1 MPLMGIA
8 PMAGVDNS
16 QLIREF
22 RRESAAKAKR
32 GAERQQRARVL
43 VRTASLVAA
52 ARSSRK
58 R

>member
-16 QLIREF
+16 QSIREL
-22 RRESAAKAKR
+22 RRESAAKAKQ
-32 GAERQQRARVL
+32 GAERRQRARVL
-43 VRTASLVAA
+43 ARTVSLVAA